1 MYLASEAANRTAYA
15 SVPDQGEDATITIS
29 TGLAERALYPVQTG
43 GEIGPAY
50 GSIEPP
56 M

>member
-1 MYLASEAANRTAYA
+1 MLAYGHDLSRDSRRGTRTK
-15 SVPDQGEDATITIS
+15 GGTLLTLS
-29 TGLAERALYPVQTG
+29 TGLAERALYPVRTG

-50 GSIEPP
+50 GPIEPP